1 MTTTR
6 FDGFTPSE
14 TEALHAALA
23 TAIRRLIELAEGG
36 DIPAPMADGVL
47 AKIGTL
53 IDLEQELADLLKRQG
68 MPLLDPPENLKQR
81 TLDMVR
87 AAILNGSQN

>member
-14 TEALHAALA
+14 TEALHAALS
-23 TAIRRLIELAEGG
+23 TSILRLIELAEGG

-68 MPLLDPPENLKQR
+68 MPMMDPPDNLKQR

-87 AAILNGSQN
+87 AAIVGGTQN